1 MKDPDGVSSAWPFLC
16 SGSQPHPVCACT
28 RMCMCVSMCKCPAFQ
43 GCVRCVITLWE
54 TRRHCVCLGESAIC
68 PIPGSKLCS
77 FRRMA
82 DFLLKIISWEQMLFI
97 WSHLKIHGNIPES
110 SWNLEKI
117 HDNAYGFPSYCVSAF
132 LIVRW
137 FVLTSFRFTWGLW
150 TLHTRKGWNSN
161 CYPLGEDWLCFLAL
175 SPGSTCGGFRVQT
188 QSLASLLTVE
198 TVHQGWGWGKLV
210 VSLCEMILDDV
221 HPHLR
226 KEGFSGHTGPAP
238 CCAARCNMESACAS
252 V

>member
-1 MKDPDGVSSAWPFLC
+1 MQWFSTPPSVCVHTHVHVCVHVQVSCVPGLC
-16 SGSQPHPVCACT
+16 EVCHNPLGDT
-28 RMCMCVSMCKCPAFQ
+28 ETLCVSGRVCYLSHPWVKVVLFSEDGWLSAQDHFL
-43 GCVRCVITLWE
+43 GTDALHLESFKNTWKYTWVKLKFRKNTWE
-54 TRRHCVCLGESAIC
+54 CLRI
-68 PIPGSKLCS
+68 
-77 FRRMA
+77 
-82 DFLLKIISWEQMLFI
+82 
-97 WSHLKIHGNIPES
+97 
-110 SWNLEKI
+110 
-117 HDNAYGFPSYCVSAF
+117 SYCVSAF

-188 QSLASLLTVE
+188 QNLASLLTME

-221 HPHLR
+221 HPHFR

-238 CCAARCNMESACAS
+238 CCVARCNM
-252 V
+252 